1 MPTATGS
8 SFYLPI
14 VDISPWVN
22 DPRSSAAQE
31 VVAEVRK
38 ACKSTG
44 FFQIKGHGVSPTLQK
59 SVFEASARFF
69 ALPAD
74 KKLEL
79 DCRKHAFR
87 GYDVMGSQMYESGLD
102 DPETL
107 RDMKE
112 GFFRPNIWPA
122 PELLPYDKFRV
133 YVEEYTREM
142 LQLTRTV
149 LSLIAAT
156 LPYGPHVFDEL
167 QANDPMWL
175 FRLLHY
181 PPTPKNQGKQA
192 QFGSGEHTDFGA
204 ITLLMQDDHS
214 GLEVQ
219 DCETGNWV
227 GVPPNKD
234 VYVVNL
240 GDVMSKITGGKYRSN
255 IHRVLNKN
263 TEDRYSVVFFFD
275 GNLDYELKRLD
286 NVDESAITVED
297 HVRIRMGGSYAP
309 RKES

>member
-1 MPTATGS
+1 
-8 SFYLPI
+8 
-14 VDISPWVN
+14 
-22 DPRSSAAQE
+22 
-31 VVAEVRK
+31 
-38 ACKSTG
+38 
-44 FFQIKGHGVSPTLQK
+44 
-59 SVFEASARFF
+59 
-69 ALPAD
+69 
-74 KKLEL
+74 
-79 DCRKHAFR
+79 
-87 GYDVMGSQMYESGLD
+87 
-102 DPETL
+102 
-107 RDMKE
+107 MKE
-112 GFFRPNIWPA
+112 GFFSSADLPPNHPWVVRGRWLQGPNIWPA

>member
-102 DPETL
+102 DPET
-107 RDMKE
+107 
-112 GFFRPNIWPA
+112 
-122 PELLPYDKFRV
+122 
-133 YVEEYTREM
+133 
-142 LQLTRTV
+142 
-149 LSLIAAT
+149 
-156 LPYGPHVFDEL
+156 YG
-167 QANDPMWL
+167 
-175 FRLLHY
+175 
-181 PPTPKNQGKQA
+181 T
-192 QFGSGEHTDFGA
+192 
-204 ITLLMQDDHS
+204 
-214 GLEVQ
+214 
-219 DCETGNWV
+219 
-227 GVPPNKD
+227 
-234 VYVVNL
+234 
-240 GDVMSKITGGKYRSN
+240 
-255 IHRVLNKN
+255 
-263 TEDRYSVVFFFD
+263 
-275 GNLDYELKRLD
+275 
-286 NVDESAITVED
+286 
-297 HVRIRMGGSYAP
+297 
-309 RKES
+309 